1 MSDPRTPEHRA
12 HGAVPQPVVLMRQSY
27 EPIVTRLFAGLNEY
41 VTRYRLGRV
50 LNGVGVVLDRRAG
63 LVLTP
68 DIAFIVEGRGAIVK
82 DRIWG
87 PPDMVLDVTSPLTHS
102 GELET
107 RVAWFSGAGVRE
119 FWLVQPDR
127 RELVILDLA
136 HGGVRRRALLGERAP
151 MNSALLP
158 EFNKTL
164 RQMLRR

>member
-1 MSDPRTPEHRA
+1 MANRLHNQVAWIS
-12 HGAVPQPVVLMRQSY
+12 GAASGIGEAVA
-27 EPIVTRLFAGLNEY
+27 RLFAALDEY
-41 VTRYRLGRV
+41 VTRCRLGRV
-50 LNGVGVVLDRRAG
+50 LNGVDVVLDRRAD

-68 DIAFIVEGRGAIVK
+68 DIAFIVEGRGSIVR

-87 PPDMVLDVTSPLTHS
+87 PPDMVLDVTTPLTHS
-102 GELET
+102 GELEA
-107 RVAWFSGAGVRE
+107 RVAWFSGTGVRE

-136 HGGVRRRALLGERAP
+136 HGGVRRRTLLSERAP

>member
-1 MSDPRTPEHRA
+1 MSDPHTPIQPVRSTA
-12 HGAVPQPVVLMRQSY
+12 PQPVTLLRRSY
-27 EPIVTRLFAGLNEY
+27 RPLVARLVSALNEY
-41 VTRYRLGRV
+41 VTRGRLGRV
-50 LNGVGVVLDRRAG
+50 LNGVDVVLDRRAD

-68 DIAFIVEGRGAIVK
+68 DITFIVEGRESIVRE
-82 DRIWG
+82 RIWG

-102 GELET
+102 GQLEA
-107 RVAWFSGAGVRE
+107 RVAWFSGAGVQE

-136 HGGVRRRALLGERAP
+136 HGGVRRRTLLGDRAP

>member
-1 MSDPRTPEHRA
+1 MSDPHTPI
-12 HGAVPQPVVLMRQSY
+12 QPVRSTAPQAVTLRRSY
-27 EPIVTRLFAGLNEY
+27 RPLVARLVSALNEY
-41 VTRYRLGRV
+41 VTRGRLGRV
-50 LNGVGVVLDRRAG
+50 LKGVDVVLDRRAD

-68 DIAFIVEGRGAIVK
+68 DITFIVEGRESIVRE
-82 DRIWG
+82 RIWG

-102 GELET
+102 GQLEA
-107 RVAWFSGAGVRE
+107 RVAWFSGAGVQE

-136 HGGVRRRALLGERAP
+136 HGGVRRRTLLGDRAP

>member
-1 MSDPRTPEHRA
+1 MSDPHMPIQPVRSTT
-12 HGAVPQPVVLMRQSY
+12 PQPVTLLRRSY
-27 EPIVTRLFAGLNEY
+27 RPLVARLLSALNEY
-41 VTRYRLGRV
+41 VTRGRLGRV
-50 LNGVGVVLDRRAG
+50 LNGVDVVLDRRAD

-68 DIAFIVEGRGAIVK
+68 DITFIVEGRESIVRE
-82 DRIWG
+82 RIWG

-102 GELET
+102 GQLEA
-107 RVAWFSGAGVRE
+107 RVAWFSGAGVQE

-136 HGGVRRRALLGERAP
+136 HGGVRRRTLLGDRAP

>member
-1 MSDPRTPEHRA
+1 MSDPHTPEQRVDRV
-12 HGAVPQPVVLMRQSY
+12 VPQPVLLLPQSY
-27 EPIVTRLFAGLNEY
+27 QPVVARLFAGLNEY
-41 VTRYRLGRV
+41 VTRCRLGRV
-50 LNGVGVVLDRRAG
+50 LNGVDVVLDRRAD

-68 DIAFIVEGRGAIVK
+68 DIAFVVEGRGAIVK

-102 GELET
+102 GKLEA
-107 RVAWFSGAGVRE
+107 RVAWFSGTGVRE

-136 HGGVRRRALLGERAP
+136 HGGVRRRTLLGERAP

-164 RQMLRR
+164 GQMLRR

>member
-1 MSDPRTPEHRA
+1 MSDPHTPIQRVRSTA
-12 HGAVPQPVVLMRQSY
+12 PQPVTLLRRSY
-27 EPIVTRLFAGLNEY
+27 RPLVARLLSALNEY
-41 VTRYRLGRV
+41 VTRGRLGRV
-50 LNGVGVVLDRRAG
+50 LNGVDVVLDRRAD

-68 DIAFIVEGRGAIVK
+68 DITFIVEGRESIVRE
-82 DRIWG
+82 RIWG

-102 GELET
+102 GQLEA
-107 RVAWFSGAGVRE
+107 RVAWFSGAGVQE

-136 HGGVRRRALLGERAP
+136 HGGVRRRTLLGDRAP